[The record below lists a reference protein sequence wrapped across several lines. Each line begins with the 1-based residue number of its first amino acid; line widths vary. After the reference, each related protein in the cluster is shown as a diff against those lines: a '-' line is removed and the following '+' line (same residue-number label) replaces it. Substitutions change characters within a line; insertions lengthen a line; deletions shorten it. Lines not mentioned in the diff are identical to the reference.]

1 MRGIKPDFWTDE
13 DVVEVS
19 AFARL
24 LFVGLWQM
32 ACDNGHVKDSP
43 KRIKMSILP
52 ADDVDIQ
59 ALLGE
64 LVNAN
69 LIDRSGGWI
78 AVPNLAKHQRID
90 RRYFLTCD
98 LDGCTKPTGE
108 ATEDSPIPAQDTA
121 GTRRGHGVRSTGP
134 RDEGEGEG
142 EGEGENNSL
151 TGVGDDKPPTK
162 TPRGCRLP
170 ADFIPSESARAAAIT
185 DAPTLD
191 IRREHARFVD
201 YYVAAPGQKGV
212 KLDWNAT
219 WRNWMRRAADQAPAT
234 NGKSRRQQE
243 TDDLFARAS
252 VRLGVTSNGMTIEG
266 ETA

>member
-59 ALLGE
+59 GLLAE
-64 LVNAN
+64 LVAAK

-78 AVPNLAKHQRID
+78 VIPNLTKHQRID
-90 RRYFLTCD
+90 LRYFLVCD
-98 LDGCTKPTGE
+98 LDGCAKPAGK
-108 ATEDSPIPAQDTA
+108 AASDGDIPAQHTQ
-121 GTRRGHGVRSTGP
+121 GTRRGHGVRAAGP
-134 RDEGEGEG
+134 RDEGEG

-151 TGVGDDKPPTK
+151 TGVGDDK
-162 TPRGCRLP
+162 TPAKPRRGCRLP
-170 ADFIPSESARAAAIT
+170 PDFIPSEAARKAAIA

-191 IRREHARFVD
+191 LRREHARFVD
-201 YYVAAPGQKGV
+201 YYVAAPGQRGV
-212 KLDWNAT
+212 KLDWDAT
-219 WRNWMRRAADQAPAT
+219 WRNWMRKAADQQP
-234 NGKSRRQQE
+234 NGKSRQQQA
-243 TDDLFARAS
+243 TDDLFDQAA
-252 VRLGVTSNGMTIEG
+252 VRMGVINQPSIEG
-266 ETA
+266 APA